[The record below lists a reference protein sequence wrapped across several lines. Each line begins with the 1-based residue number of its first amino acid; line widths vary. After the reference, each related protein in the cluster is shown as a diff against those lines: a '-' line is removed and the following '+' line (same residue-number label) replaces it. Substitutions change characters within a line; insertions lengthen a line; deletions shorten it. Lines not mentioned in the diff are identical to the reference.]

1 MRRCIT
7 KSLLWFL
14 VLALALFGAGNMA
27 CKKAAQEVNFGII
40 SALSGPAAPWGI
52 ANSRSMTMMAEKINE
67 DGGFEV
73 EGKTYKWKIF
83 TYDSKYVPA
92 EAVKALNKA
101 IYNDKVS
108 FVAVMGGSPT
118 LACIPLLK
126 ENNILSLNDAAGG
139 KAVTNPNNPL
149 VFRYNPSLA
158 GAYAATFPFLQKKEG
173 IKTIASV
180 NPDDAT
186 GRSGVEA
193 VEFVAKINK
202 IKIVAKEY
210 FERGTKE
217 FTPLLTRIIAKKPD
231 MIESGYTDPTSSA
244 LLLKQAR
251 ELGYKGVI
259 LLIWGPDPKQV
270 LKIAGPHAEGAY
282 LGVSGPEEPQSDAE
296 KELYERFL
304 DNYSKEEWN
313 PNYYTHHGLIK
324 ALTKAIVKCQ
334 SFDPTTIAKTIEDL
348 TWEAPQG
355 VHSFGGSKLFGIKR
369 QLIRPVTIL
378 QVKDGKAV
386 WISTVPAPP
395 GILD

>member
-1 MRRCIT
+1 MRRRIT
-7 KSLLWFL
+7 TVTLCFM
-14 VLALALFGAGNMA
+14 VLALALLAAGNVA
-27 CKKAAQEVNFGII
+27 CKKDAQEVNFGII
-40 SALSGPAAPWGI
+40 SAVSGPAAPWGI

-83 TYDSKYVPA
+83 IYDSKYVPA

-108 FVAVMGGSPT
+108 YVAIMGGSPT

-126 ENNILSLNDAAGG
+126 ENKMLSLNDAAGG
-139 KAVTNPNNPL
+139 KAVTNPKNPL

-158 GAYAATFPFLQKKEG
+158 GAYAAEFPFLIKREG

-186 GRSGVEA
+186 GRSGIEA
-193 VEFVAKINK
+193 VEFVAKTYKLK
-202 IKIVAKEY
+202 IIAKEF

-217 FTPLLTRIIAKKPD
+217 FSPLLTRIIAKKPD

-259 LLIWGPDPKQV
+259 LLVWGPDPKQV

-304 DNYSKEEWN
+304 DNYPKNEWN

-324 ALTKAIVKCQ
+324 ALTKAIVQCQ
-334 SFDPTTIAKTIEDL
+334 SFDATTIAKTIEGL

-369 QLIRPVTIL
+369 QLIRPATLL

-386 WISTVPAPP
+386 LLGTVPVPP
-395 GILD
+395 GFFD

>member
-7 KSLLWFL
+7 KLTLLFL
-14 VLALALFGAGNMA
+14 ILALALFGAGNMA

-40 SALSGPAAPWGI
+40 TALSGPAAPWGI

-67 DGGFEV
+67 EGGFQV
-73 EGKTYKWKIF
+73 EGKTYKWKVF

-108 FVAVMGGSPT
+108 FVAIQGGSPL

-126 ENNILSLNDAAGG
+126 ENNMLSLNDAAGG
-139 KAVTNPNNPL
+139 KAVTNPDNPL
-149 VFRYNPSLA
+149 VFRYNPSIE
-158 GAYAATFPFLQKKEG
+158 GAYVAELPFLQKREG
-173 IKTIASV
+173 IKTIASI

-193 VEFVAKINK
+193 VEFAAKMFNLK
-202 IKIVAKEY
+202 IIAKEY
-210 FERGTKE
+210 FERGSKE

-231 MIESGYTDPTSSA
+231 LIETGYTDPTSSA

-251 ELGYKGVI
+251 ELGYKGVM

-296 KELYERFL
+296 KELYKRFL
-304 DNYSKEEWN
+304 DNYPKDEWN

-324 ALTKAIVKCQ
+324 ALTMAIVKCQ

-348 TWEAPQG
+348 TWDAPQG

-369 QLIRPVTIL
+369 QLLRPATLL

-386 WISTVPAPP
+386 WVATIPVSP
-395 GILD
+395 GIFD